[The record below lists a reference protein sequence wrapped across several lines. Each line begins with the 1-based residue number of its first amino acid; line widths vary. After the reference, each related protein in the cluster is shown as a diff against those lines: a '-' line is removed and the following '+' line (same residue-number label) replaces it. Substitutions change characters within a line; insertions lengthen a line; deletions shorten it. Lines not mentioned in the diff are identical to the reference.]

1 MTTST
6 ALKILSYL
14 EVQINKE
21 SCFSRNN
28 RTWRQKNIFRIFE
41 AVVSG
46 NWHLPLRE
54 ESARERERERESSH
68 SERRSRNVESQ
79 ERKIATNCL
88 RNENKKLHTDYSEDG
103 SKGINDIERKTWSKQ
118 HQQQQSLHIDS
129 KGGGV
134 QSCKTTTTI
143 TTQVIPRVFGLWPQ
157 TNNNVLMHERGTNNE
172 FSPL

>member
-54 ESARERERERESSH
+54 ESARERERERERESFRTRKEGQAMLRAKKGKLQRIVWEMRTKSFTRITQRTDQRGSMISREKLEASSI
-68 SERRSRNVESQ
+68 SSSSLFTSTAKGV
-79 ERKIATNCL
+79 
-88 RNENKKLHTDYSEDG
+88 G
-103 SKGINDIERKTWSKQ
+103 SNPAKQ
-118 HQQQQSLHIDS
+118 RQQ
-129 KGGGV
+129 
-134 QSCKTTTTI
+134 
-143 TTQVIPRVFGLWPQ
+143 
-157 TNNNVLMHERGTNNE
+157 
-172 FSPL
+172 

>member
-54 ESARERERERESSH
+54 ESARERERESFRTRKEGQEMLRAKKGKLQRIVWEMRTKASHGLLRGRIKGDQWYREKNLKQAASAAAVSSH
-68 SERRSRNVESQ
+68 RQQRGWGPILQN
-79 ERKIATNCL
+79 
-88 RNENKKLHTDYSEDG
+88 
-103 SKGINDIERKTWSKQ
+103 ND
-118 HQQQQSLHIDS
+118 
-129 KGGGV
+129 
-134 QSCKTTTTI
+134 
-143 TTQVIPRVFGLWPQ
+143 
-157 TNNNVLMHERGTNNE
+157 NNNNSSN
-172 FSPL
+172 S